1 MSRGGGGAIELGK
14 LFGRLMKKKGSWW
27 EEWEV
32 SANTWLGKD
41 DNKNNKDPK
50 QISARKQANGMILA
64 ERETKI
70 DRVTGELDDSLEQE
84 ELMMGQLE
92 GKDMKTLEL
101 QNLAK
106 EKEGEIL
113 ELQKMWDRKEHRV
126 VWVETQLKKA
136 WIDLLEA
143 AIAVQ
148 TAKKVHVEAKVH
160 ESKIHSKLK
169 ETLAAMEEMMLS
181 VAVLESCE
189 KELRHQLGKSEV
201 MEGGVVF

>member
-1 MSRGGGGAIELGK
+1 MKLGK
-14 LFGRLMKKKGSWW
+14 LFGRLIKKKGSWR

-32 SANTWLGKD
+32 STNSWLGKD

-50 QISARKQANGMILA
+50 QISASKEANGMILA

-84 ELMMGQLE
+84 RLMMGQLE
-92 GKDMKTLEL
+92 GKHRKTLEL

-113 ELQKMWDRKEHRV
+113 ELQKMWDRKEHKV
-126 VWVETQLKKA
+126 VWVETQLKKV

-143 AIAVQ
+143 AIATQ
-148 TAKKVHVEAKVH
+148 TAKEVRVEAKVN

-169 ETLAAMEEMMLS
+169 ETLAAIEEKMLR

-189 KELRHQLGKSEV
+189 KELRHQLVKAEI
-201 MEGGVVF
+201 MEGGLFF